1 MAPAHRVTRRPLG
14 ALLALGWLAVDA
26 GTSWAQGPSGD
37 CRVEIRIEEHPTPE
51 PLRRKLQEQARRL
64 GACTRAWTIRISP
77 GPRGQYVLALWN
89 GSDLETRWASNAQE
103 VEAVAELLLRVA
115 VEHAPPDP
123 PASGSAPPGGGD
135 PSDGGVKDGGAAPGG
150 GVADGGAAAGG
161 GTPGEAGVVPALT
174 LGAFAGVGWYASSGV
189 GGEGGGLLRYGSRW
203 GVGLQPGV
211 GRSWGASAHRT
222 DMHLL
227 LVGSYLAPV
236 AERLRLGVSAGVG
249 PEVSWATGTDQG
261 MQVEDRGAG
270 VLFGVWPELW
280 IGDHL
285 QLSMP
290 VRYAT
295 TSAPEKH
302 QVVQTTIDKNK
313 PNTPDPPGNPD
324 KPDKPDKEVTTT
336 TTMTAPSVG
345 EHLGGWSITLRLG
358 WVY

>member
-1 MAPAHRVTRRPLG
+1 
-14 ALLALGWLAVDA
+14 
-26 GTSWAQGPSGD
+26 
-37 CRVEIRIEEHPTPE
+37 
-51 PLRRKLQEQARRL
+51 
-64 GACTRAWTIRISP
+64 
-77 GPRGQYVLALWN
+77 
-89 GSDLETRWASNAQE
+89 
-103 VEAVAELLLRVA
+103 
-115 VEHAPPDP
+115 
-123 PASGSAPPGGGD
+123 
-135 PSDGGVKDGGAAPGG
+135 
-150 GVADGGAAAGG
+150 
-161 GTPGEAGVVPALT
+161 
-174 LGAFAGVGWYASSGV
+174 
-189 GGEGGGLLRYGSRW
+189 
-203 GVGLQPGV
+203 
-211 GRSWGASAHRT
+211 
-222 DMHLL
+222 MHLL